1 MARRLQPT
9 LIDYVVI
16 AINPALIMVLIG
28 SLVYFLLEM
37 FYQGQY
43 PERLHFCLTMFVFAA
58 VLICRISIEEGWE
71 RALPFGVILAL
82 AICAA
87 MHRFVV
93 YKDPRL
99 APIGWLINY
108 SIIAITWWFA
118 YKLTWDCTL
127 IDESQDASGEG
138 LLQTAGLDDSDR
150 GVVTGSVDKKQIH
163 PVGTATDS
171 ILPPERDSGD
181 GKTWWQRFVERR
193 RRPHAPG
200 LWVVYFSLAA
210 LPLFGLG
217 QAFIPL
223 SKTGSR
229 RYAFTLLCVYVA
241 AALGLLLTT
250 SFLGLRRYLRQ
261 RRLEMPLP
269 MVGTWLV
276 TGAALIGG
284 VLLLTALLPRP
295 NAEYEISQLPF
306 AGSEDHDSSRFAV
319 GKEGVRDDKAESGS
333 GKSDK
338 PDDKDSKSDQGEHRN
353 GSSDDD
359 KSKANSGQSK
369 SGDTKPGQSKS
380 DEKGGASKSG
390 EQGSSGAKSA
400 EQKADDSKTNAAKPS
415 ESKSDESK
423 SSDAKSGK
431 QKSDDSKSNATKP
444 EQSKSSSPKTVEPK
458 SGEPK
463 AAPSKT
469 DDSKGG
475 KGSPK
480 SSQPPSMPTA
490 REWLSTG
497 FGALNDLMKIVFYCV
512 LAGIALW
519 FLIFHWRT
527 LLNWLQGMLNV
538 WRDLLALLLGR
549 RPQAESDEAPAPPR
563 HKSFADYS
571 DPFAAGVAGRYKP
584 VELVRYTF
592 EAFEAWARDNGWPR
606 EPDQTVHDFA
616 RQIAPHAESLAAP
629 SAALAEIYSQAAYSP
644 RTLPADTLNRLRNFW
659 QALAQADRERAV
671 AAV

>member
-127 IDESQDASGEG
+127 MDESQDASGEG

-150 GVVTGSVDKKQIH
+150 GVVAGSVDKKHLH
-163 PVGTATDS
+163 PAGTATDS
-171 ILPPERDSGD
+171 ILPSERDLGD
-181 GKTWWQRFVERR
+181 GKSWWQRFVERR

-223 SKTGSR
+223 SKTGNR
-229 RYAFTLLCVYVA
+229 RSAFMLLCVYVA

-269 MVGTWLV
+269 MAGTWLV

-295 NAEYEISQLPF
+295 NAEYEISQIPF
-306 AGSEDHDSSRFAV
+306 AGSEDHDSSRAAV
-319 GKEGVRDDKAESGS
+319 GKEGVRDEKAESGS

-338 PDDKDSKSDQGEHRN
+338 PDDKGSKSDQSEHKS

-359 KSKANSGQSK
+359 KSKAESGHSK
-369 SGDTKPGQSKS
+369 SGPTKPGQSKS
-380 DEKGGASKSG
+380 DASKASASKSDQQGSSGSKSG
-390 EQGSSGAKSA
+390 E
-400 EQKADDSKTNAAKPS
+400 
-415 ESKSDESK
+415 
-423 SSDAKSGK
+423 
-431 QKSDDSKSNATKP
+431 QKSDDSKSSAIKP
-444 EQSKSSSPKTVEPK
+444 EQSKSSSPKADEPK

-463 AAPSKT
+463 AGPSKT
-469 DDSKGG
+469 DNSKGDN
-475 KGSPK
+475 GSPK
-480 SSQPPSMPTA
+480 SSQPPSMPSA

-497 FGALNDLMKIVFYCV
+497 FGALSDLMKIVFYCV

-519 FLIFHWRT
+519 FLVFHWRT
-527 LLNWLQGMLNV
+527 LLNWLQSLLNV
-538 WRDLLALLLGR
+538 WRDLFALLLGR
-549 RPQAESDEAPAPPR
+549 RPQAEQDAAPAPPR

-571 DPFAAGVAGRYKP
+571 DPFADGVAGRYKP

-592 EAFEAWARDNGWPR
+592 EAFEAWARDNGCPR

-629 SAALAEIYSQAAYSP
+629 AAALAEIYSQAAYSP
-644 RTLPADTLNRLRNFW
+644 RTLPADTLNRLRAFW

-671 AAV
+671 AFG

>member
-71 RALPFGVILAL
+71 KAGCYGVALLFMIVLA
-82 AICAA
+82 
-87 MHRFVV
+87 MQRFVV
-93 YKDPRL
+93 YRDVRL
-99 APIGWLINY
+99 AAIGLAINCGLIG
-108 SIIAITWWFA
+108 IASWFA

-138 LLQTAGLDDSDR
+138 LLQTAGLDDSDP
-150 GVVTGSVDKKQIH
+150 GVVAGSGDDTRRTTSSSA
-163 PVGTATDS
+163 PSTDS
-171 ILPPERDSGD
+171 ILPLEADSSD
-181 GKTWWQRFVERR
+181 GKSWWQRFVERR

-229 RYAFTLLCVYVA
+229 RYAFMLLCVYVA

-250 SFLGLRRYLRQ
+250 SFLSLRRYLRQ

-269 MVGTWLV
+269 MAGTWLV
-276 TGAALIGG
+276 TGAALIVG
-284 VLLLTALLPRP
+284 VLLVTALLPRP

-306 AGSEDHDSSRFAV
+306 AGSEDHDSSRAAV
-319 GKEGVRDDKAESGS
+319 GKEGVRDEKAESGS

-338 PDDKDSKSDQGEHRN
+338 PEDKDSKSDQSEHKS

-359 KSKANSGQSK
+359 KSKAQSGQSK
-369 SGDTKPGQSKS
+369 LGETKPGQSKS
-380 DEKGGASKSG
+380 DEEGGASKSG
-390 EQGSSGAKSA
+390 KQGSSG
-400 EQKADDSKTNAAKPS
+400 
-415 ESKSDESK
+415 SKSGE
-423 SSDAKSGK
+423 
-431 QKSDDSKSNATKP
+431 QKSDDSKSSATKP

-458 SGEPK
+458 SGEPQ

-480 SSQPPSMPTA
+480 SSQPPSMPSA

-497 FGALNDLMKIVFYCV
+497 FGALNDLVKIVFYCV
-512 LAGIALW
+512 LAGVALW

-527 LLNWLQGMLNV
+527 LLNWLQGILNV
-538 WRDLLALLLGR
+538 WRDLFALLLGR
-549 RPQAESDEAPAPPR
+549 RPQAEQEAALAPPR

-584 VELVRYTF
+584 VELVRYSF

-616 RQIAPHAESLAAP
+616 RQIAPRAESLAAP
-629 SAALAEIYSQAAYSP
+629 AAALAEIYSQAAYSP
-644 RTLPADTLNRLRNFW
+644 RTLPADTLNCLRTVW

>member
-43 PERLHFCLTMFVFAA
+43 PERLHLCLTMFVFAA

-138 LLQTAGLDDSDR
+138 LLQTAGLEDSDR
-150 GVVTGSVDKKQIH
+150 GVVAGSVDRKQTD
-163 PVGTATDS
+163 PPTTTTDS

-181 GKTWWQRFVERR
+181 RKTWWRRFVERR

-269 MVGTWLV
+269 MAGTWLV
-276 TGAALIGG
+276 TGAALIAG

-306 AGSEDHDSSRFAV
+306 AGSEDHDSSRAAI
-319 GKEGVRDDKAESGS
+319 GKEGVRDEKAESGS

-338 PDDKDSKSDQGEHRN
+338 PDDKGSKSDQGEHKS

-359 KSKANSGQSK
+359 KSKADRGQSK
-369 SGDTKPGQSKS
+369 SGETKPGRPNSDASKAG
-380 DEKGGASKSG
+380 DSKSG
-390 EQGSSGAKSA
+390 KQGSSGS
-400 EQKADDSKTNAAKPS
+400 KAAD
-415 ESKSDESK
+415 
-423 SSDAKSGK
+423 
-431 QKSDDSKSNATKP
+431 QKSDDSKSGDSKTD
-444 EQSKSSSPKTVEPK
+444 QSKSSDSKDNDSKSADSKSGEKKSDEPK
-458 SGEPK
+458 SSESKSGE
-463 AAPSKT
+463 SKT
-469 DDSKGG
+469 DSSKTGPSKSGSDSSGQ
-475 KGSPK
+475 
-480 SSQPPSMPTA
+480 QPLRAFPHVPPNIEAIGRSLMFNLVKLA
-490 REWLSTG
+490 FYLS
-497 FGALNDLMKIVFYCV
+497 
-512 LAGIALW
+512 LAGVLLW

-527 LLNWLQGMLNV
+527 LLEWLQAILNV
-538 WRDLLALLLGR
+538 WRDLWGLLLGR
-549 RPQAESDEAPAPPR
+549 RPHNEEQTAPSPLPR

-571 DPFAAGVAGRYKP
+571 DPFAAGIAGRHSP
-584 VELVRYTF
+584 VELVRYSF
-592 EAFEAWARDNGWPR
+592 EALEAWARDNGFPR

-629 SAALAEIYSQAAYSP
+629 ASTLAEIYSQAAYSP
-644 RTLPADTLNRLRNFW
+644 RTLPADTLNRLRTFW
-659 QALAQADRERAV
+659 QALAQADRERAM
-671 AAV
+671 AVG

>member
-1 MARRLQPT
+1 
-9 LIDYVVI
+9 
-16 AINPALIMVLIG
+16 
-28 SLVYFLLEM
+28 
-37 FYQGQY
+37 
-43 PERLHFCLTMFVFAA
+43 
-58 VLICRISIEEGWE
+58 
-71 RALPFGVILAL
+71 
-82 AICAA
+82 

-150 GVVTGSVDKKQIH
+150 RVVAGSVDKKRIH

-269 MVGTWLV
+269 MAGTWLV
-276 TGAALIGG
+276 TGAALIAG

-306 AGSEDHDSSRFAV
+306 AGSEDHDSSRVAI
-319 GKEGVRDDKAESGS
+319 GKEGVRDEKAESGS

-338 PDDKDSKSDQGEHRN
+338 PDDKGSKTDQSEHKS

-359 KSKANSGQSK
+359 KSKADRGQSK
-369 SGDTKPGQSKS
+369 SGETKPGRPNSDASRAGDSKSGKQGSSGSKAGDQKSADQKSDDSKSGDSKTDQSKS
-380 DEKGGASKSG
+380 SDSKDNDSKSADSKSG
-390 EQGSSGAKSA
+390 EK
-400 EQKADDSKTNAAKPS
+400 
-415 ESKSDESK
+415 KSDESK
-423 SSDAKSGK
+423 SSESKSGESK
-431 QKSDDSKSNATKP
+431 TDSSKTGNSKSG
-444 EQSKSSSPKTVEPK
+444 SGDSSSPP
-458 SGEPK
+458 PLR
-463 AAPSKT
+463 AFPHAPPNIQAI
-469 DDSKGG
+469 DY
-475 KGSPK
+475 
-480 SSQPPSMPTA
+480 
-490 REWLSTG
+490 
-497 FGALNDLMKIVFYCV
+497 ALIGNLVKLAFYLA
-512 LAGIALW
+512 LAGVALW

-527 LLNWLQGMLNV
+527 LLNWLQAILNV
-538 WRDLLALLLGR
+538 WRDLFALLLGR
-549 RPQAESDEAPAPPR
+549 RPQAEQEAAPAEPR

-571 DPFAAGVAGRYKP
+571 DPFAAGVAGRYSP

-629 SAALAEIYSQAAYSP
+629 ATALAEIYSQAAYSP
-644 RTLPADTLNRLRNFW
+644 RTLPADTLNRLRAFW

-671 AAV
+671 AVG